1 MRTLLL
7 DPGVSSRVMQAVAD
21 PLRGLPLALGRRR
34 ALDRRQVLDGGPQA
48 GDGGKTPAG
57 VSQFPWHGTRQATL
71 RRMAVDP
78 DCVFCRIAVGEH
90 PAVRVA
96 EDERTI
102 AFLDA
107 APVMRGHAVVIP
119 RQHAEGLEVIAAEDL
134 EAVAGAAQRLA
145 ITMRERL
152 GADGVN
158 LVRARDRD
166 GGAVHHVHL
175 HVIPRFHGDALRL
188 PWVSEP
194 GDRDEIEAAGR
205 ELAG

>member
-1 MRTLLL
+1 
-7 DPGVSSRVMQAVAD
+7 
-21 PLRGLPLALGRRR
+21 
-34 ALDRRQVLDGGPQA
+34 
-48 GDGGKTPAG
+48 
-57 VSQFPWHGTRQATL
+57 
-71 RRMAVDP
+71 MAADP
-78 DCVFCRIAVGEH
+78 DCVFCRIAAGEH
-90 PAVRVA
+90 PATRVG

-102 AFLDA
+102 AFLDV
-107 APVMRGHAVVIP
+107 APVTRGHAVVIP

-134 EAVAGAAQRLA
+134 EAVAQAAQRLA

-158 LVRARDRD
+158 LIRARDGD
-166 GGAVHHVHL
+166 GAVHHLHV

-194 GDRDEIEAAGR
+194 GDRDEIEATAR